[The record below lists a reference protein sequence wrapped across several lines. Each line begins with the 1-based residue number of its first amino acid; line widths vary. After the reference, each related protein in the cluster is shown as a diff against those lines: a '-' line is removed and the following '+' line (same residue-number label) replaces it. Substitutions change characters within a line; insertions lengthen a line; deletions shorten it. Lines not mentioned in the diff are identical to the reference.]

1 MTGGAGDLWFVSSLR
16 IPSTLPKAR
25 VQSRIDGQNI
35 TSLTKSW
42 ILRTWPDFSEI
53 FWPWVCWVC
62 TIPVW
67 NNSNNWNAIQVEKYW
82 WDPESSNFSSAA
94 AASETPSWKDRWLAM
109 PRKHSPSSKRRFV
122 SRGPMKNQ
130 DIHGSGDL
138 HRSFP
143 GGLYYIGIFWIDFCH
158 LAAFCMLLPRQWNGH
173 KNTLSRN
180 FFRHKP
186 PATSPSISRVRG
198 ANVTPVGPLAEH
210 GMTWPVEIIGIW
222 YYMMVY

>member
-35 TSLTKSW
+35 TSLRKSW

-62 TIPVW
+62 TIPFW

-94 AASETPSWKDRWLAM
+94 AAASETPSWKDRWLAM
-109 PRKHSPSSKRRFV
+109 PRKHSQVRNGDLHHGAQWKT
-122 SRGPMKNQ
+122 KTN
-130 DIHGSGDL
+130 GSGDL

-143 GGLYYIGIFWIDFCH
+143 GVQYIILESYWID
-158 LAAFCMLLPRQWNGH
+158 
-173 KNTLSRN
+173 

-186 PATSPSISRVRG
+186 SATSPSISRVRG

-210 GMTWPVEIIGIW
+210 GMTCRN
-222 YYMMVY
+222 YRY

>member
-1 MTGGAGDLWFVSSLR
+1 MRFKWRSIDGILKAQISQVLPLR
-16 IPSTLPKAR
+16 VKHHR
-25 VQSRIDGQNI
+25 ERIDG
-35 TSLTKSW
+35 
-42 ILRTWPDFSEI
+42 
-53 FWPWVCWVC
+53 
-62 TIPVW
+62 
-67 NNSNNWNAIQVEKYW
+67 
-82 WDPESSNFSSAA
+82 
-94 AASETPSWKDRWLAM
+94 DRHATQTL
-109 PRKHSPSSKRRFV
+109 PSSKRRFV

-143 GGLYYIGIFWIDFCH
+143 GGLYYIGIFWIEFCH

-210 GMTWPVEIIGIW
+210 GMT
-222 YYMMVY
+222 

>member
-109 PRKHSPSSKRRFV
+109 PRKHSQVRNGDLYHGAQWKTKTSMGVAISIDPLQVGYIILEYFGLIFAIWQLSACFYHVSGTVIRTRFLGISSDTSRRPHHRRFLV
-122 SRGPMKNQ
+122 CAEQTWHQLDHWQNMGWP
-130 DIHGSGDL
+130 DL
-138 HRSFP
+138 
-143 GGLYYIGIFWIDFCH
+143 
-158 LAAFCMLLPRQWNGH
+158 
-173 KNTLSRN
+173 
-180 FFRHKP
+180 
-186 PATSPSISRVRG
+186 
-198 ANVTPVGPLAEH
+198 
-210 GMTWPVEIIGIW
+210 
-222 YYMMVY
+222 